1 MQIYTHGTLC
11 GTNLVVFF
19 VFKYRMTKNIN
30 SYCILRIIMH
40 LVKLNEF
47 LSLFKAT
54 ERKYSSIAL
63 KDFVK
68 VAKVRL
74 GKNLVPLTEYMNRKS
89 IHTDTIQ
96 ELLDNINAR
105 NEYLTRFYNTSLSVH
120 IDNIHMHNTNLKP
133 MKSQELNNNTE
144 LVYKNLI
151 RNMHLTEILQNTAS
165 GMDNVPTY
173 LNVLID
179 LYTHYI
185 IDYKLLTPS
194 ATFYIKN
201 GRIGSVFS
209 SYYFRAS
216 IMNPYL
222 VYSLNKSVLRGK
234 RIFTP
239 TLGWSSYCY
248 GFLECPEVVE
258 YVGTDVIPSVC
269 KKTREFAN
277 MYYDKP
283 LVDIYCVPS
292 EELHKDMD
300 FMRRYKNHFDVVFF
314 SPPYFKL
321 ELYSG
326 SKQSTSRYN
335 DYHDWLSKYWEET
348 IRLCKHVLIKGGK
361 LCYILSGYGSQSN
374 KLQYDLITDMNSI
387 TRKYFKYNSVRP
399 MYNKNVHVSTHR
411 PTNEQIV
418 LFTKP

>member
-30 SYCILRIIMH
+30 SYCILRTIMH
-40 LVKLNEF
+40 LIKLNDF
-47 LSLFKAT
+47 LKLFKPVGNSS
-54 ERKYSSIAL
+54 SSIAL

-68 VAKVRL
+68 LAKVRL
-74 GKNLVPLTEYMNRKS
+74 GKNLVPLTEYMNRKG
-89 IHTDTIQ
+89 IPMDTIQ
-96 ELLDNINAR
+96 ELLDNINAHD
-105 NEYLTRFYNTSLSVH
+105 NYLTRFYNTSLLVQ
-120 IDNIHMHNTNLKP
+120 IDDIHMHNTGVKP
-133 MKSQELNNNTE
+133 MKPYELNNNTE
-144 LVYKNLI
+144 IVYKNLI
-151 RNMHLTEILQNTAS
+151 RNMHLKEILQNTSS
-165 GMDNVPTY
+165 GIENVPTY

-179 LYTHYI
+179 LYTHCI

-194 ATFYIKN
+194 ATFYIKK

-222 VYSLNKSVLRGK
+222 VYSLNQSVLHGK

-248 GFLECPEVVE
+248 GFLESPDVVE

-269 KKTREFAN
+269 KKTRELAKL
-277 MYYDKP
+277 YYDKP
-283 LVDIYCVPS
+283 TVSIYCVPS
-292 EELHKDMD
+292 EDLHKDAD
-300 FMRRYKNHFDVVFF
+300 FMRKYKNHFDVVFF

-321 ELYSG
+321 EMYSG
-326 SKQSTSRYN
+326 SKQSTSRYT
-335 DYHDWLSKYWEET
+335 DYQDWLSKYWEET
-348 IRLCKHVLIKGGK
+348 IRLCKHVLIKGGR
-361 LCYILSGYGSQSN
+361 LCYILSGYGSQSSKVEYN
-374 KLQYDLITDMNSI
+374 LIEDMNRI
-387 TRKYFKYNSVRP
+387 TRQYFKYHSIRP

-418 LFTKP
+418 LFTKT